1 MSSSDPNL
9 SPDEL
14 ARARRKVELKVARLR
29 RNRRLGQAVLALAVA
44 AAAAVIVDTVAFGAG
59 GTPRKVRVLAPA
71 PTVTPTSA
79 TTAPSPS
86 VTSPT
91 PSVTSPTTAAPPS
104 TVAPSTTVPAPA
116 AEPAVIYAV
125 VPPANGLSSSRLVA
139 LSPITGQVIRTVAT
153 PGSSNPQGQI
163 GGLYLTADRSRLYAQ
178 VTNGG
183 TCGSQI
189 ETAPTS
195 GGTLVPIAGRAASGS
210 SSSTDASSPVASP
223 DGAQVAWISSIC
235 PPPANPSGAY
245 SIIVADL
252 ATGTQHTLNLAG
264 TPGAPLAWGGTGGNK
279 LLLGDTSQGV
289 ETVVTLGPS
298 DQVQAT
304 TVLHAPDR
312 GCTLGQASFIPT
324 TNLIAAV
331 ENCGNQAA
339 AGNQLL
345 ELDANNGTL
354 QNRLVTIASSLGIFD
369 FSFDRSGQWLLY
381 ETADT
386 NPQLRTAFNVHV
398 LHNGNTTGVPNP
410 NGLTGQQW

>member
-1 MSSSDPNL
+1 M
-9 SPDEL
+9 
-14 ARARRKVELKVARLR
+14 ARIR
-29 RNRRLGQAVLALAVA
+29 RNRRLGQAVLALAAV
-44 AAAAVIVDTVAFGAG
+44 AAAAVIVDTFAFGAG
-59 GTPRKVRVLAPA
+59 GTPRKVRVAA
-71 PTVTPTSA
+71 PTPTVAPTSA
-79 TTAPSPS
+79 TAAPS
-86 VTSPT
+86 

-104 TVAPSTTVPAPA
+104 TVAPSTTVPASA
-116 AEPAVIYAV
+116 AELAVIYAV
-125 VPPANGLSSSRLVA
+125 MPPANGSSSSRVVA
-139 LSPITGQVIRTVAT
+139 LSPTTGQVIRAVAT
-153 PGSSNPQGQI
+153 PSSSDPQGQI
-163 GGLYLTADRSRLYAQ
+163 EGLYLTADRSRFYAQ

-195 GGTLVPIAGRAASGS
+195 GGTLVPIAGLAASGS
-210 SSSTDASSPVASP
+210 NSSTDASSPVASP
-223 DGAQVAWISSIC
+223 DGAQVAWAASVC

-264 TPGAPLAWGGTGGNK
+264 TPGAPLSWGGTGGNK
-279 LLLGDTSQGV
+279 LLLGNTSQGA

-304 TVLHAPDR
+304 TVLRAPDP

-324 TNLIAAV
+324 TNLVAAV
-331 ENCGNQAA
+331 ENCGNQVD

-345 ELDANNGTL
+345 ELDASNGTL

-369 FSFDRSGQWLLY
+369 FSFDKSGQWLLY

-398 LHNGNTTGVPNP
+398 LHNGNTTSLPNP
-410 NGLTGQQW
+410 NGLTGRQW

>member
-14 ARARRKVELKVARLR
+14 ARARRNVELKVARLR
-29 RNRRLGQAVLALAVA
+29 RNRRLGQAVLALTA
-44 AAAAVIVDTVAFGAG
+44 AAAAAIIVGTLALGAG
-59 GTPRKVRVLAPA
+59 GTPRKVRVLAPT

-86 VTSPT
+86 I
-91 PSVTSPTTAAPPS
+91 TSPTTAAPLS
-104 TVAPSTTVPAPA
+104 TVTPATTAPPPTG
-116 AEPAVIYAV
+116 EPAVIYAV
-125 VPPANGLSSSRLVA
+125 VPPANGSSSSRVVA
-139 LSPITGQVIRTVAT
+139 LSPATGQIIRTVTT

-163 GGLYLTADRSRLYAQ
+163 GGPYLTADRSRLYAQ

-195 GGTLVPIAGRAASGS
+195 GGTLVPIAGMAASGS
-210 SSSTDASSPVASP
+210 SYSTDAYNPVASP
-223 DGAQVAWISSIC
+223 DGTHVAWLSIVC
-235 PPPANPSGAY
+235 PPSADPSGTY

-252 ATGTQHTLNLAG
+252 ATGTQHTLDVAG
-264 TPGAPLAWGGTGGNK
+264 TPGAPLSWGGTGGNK

-289 ETVVTLGPS
+289 ETVVTLGPN

-304 TVLHAPDR
+304 TVLHAPDP
-312 GCTLGQASFIPT
+312 GCTLGQATFIPAT
-324 TNLIAAV
+324 SRVAAV
-331 ENCGNQAA
+331 ENCGNQTA

-345 ELDANNGTL
+345 ELDASNGAL
-354 QNRLVTIASSLGIFD
+354 QDRLVTIASNLGIFD
-369 FSFDRSGQWLLY
+369 FSFDRTGQWLLY

-386 NPQLRTAFNVHV
+386 NPQLRTTFNVHV
-398 LHNGNTTGVPNP
+398 LHNGNTTSVPNP